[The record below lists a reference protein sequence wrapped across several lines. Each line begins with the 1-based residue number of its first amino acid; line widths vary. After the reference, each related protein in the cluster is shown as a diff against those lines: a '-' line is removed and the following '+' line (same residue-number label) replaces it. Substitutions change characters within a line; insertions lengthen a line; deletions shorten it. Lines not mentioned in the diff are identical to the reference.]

1 MSDDTLLYYN
11 THQLRETV
19 DDFINYCN
27 TRNYFNVRLTLDTW
41 VRNNLNLETYIEELL
56 APCRE
61 LMKYDKLDIV
71 ISLVQWLY
79 SKDYIDLDTKLIC
92 HIYSDLCIK
101 GNVPF
106 LQAFWYEC
114 SLVDDTYL
122 MPHECFSQVFYEC
135 DPSIEILQTMI
146 SHMEESNEYNEEIQ
160 EYSDWLLCSA
170 LINGANGC
178 ARYLLNRSDMDI
190 SIKMVF
196 CSIMGGNSDTFD
208 LIYNLYSGN
217 INRNKM
223 LSIAAGYGGLDI
235 LVHLLKLFPLDDY
248 SRTHMCT
255 YALSRGQNDVLHFVC
270 ESFQDIN
277 YTTVLNNSNDFAIA
291 RNDRIAEYDGFFQEY
306 EKTFWEVSTNW
317 EDNYRNCLLLLS
329 EYTIMN

>member
-41 VRNNLNLETYIEELL
+41 ARNNLNLETYIEELL
-56 APCRE
+56 VPCRE

-79 SKDYIDLDTKLIC
+79 SKDYIDLDTKLVC

-114 SLVDDTYL
+114 ALVDDTYL

-135 DPSIEILQTMI
+135 DPSIEILQMMI
-146 SHMEESNEYNEEIQ
+146 SHMEESNKYNEEIQ
-160 EYSDWLLCSA
+160 EFSDWLLCSA

-178 ARYLLNRSDMDI
+178 AGYLLNRYDMNI

-196 CSIMGGNSDTFD
+196 CSIMGGNPDTFD

-248 SRTHMCT
+248 SQTYMCT
-255 YALSRGQNDVLHFVC
+255 YAYVDVHTHMC
-270 ESFQDIN
+270 ICTYSI
-277 YTTVLNNSNDFAIA
+277 
-291 RNDRIAEYDGFFQEY
+291 
-306 EKTFWEVSTNW
+306 
-317 EDNYRNCLLLLS
+317 
-329 EYTIMN
+329 